1 MNITDRPVAVLAG
14 TPVDTEM
21 GAEVL
26 RRHGLEPLCCPVSRT
41 PPEQAAFQVRPAEEK
56 RAELTGTPPEQAAFQ
71 VRPAEEK
78 RAELTGILRSAMAQG
93 CASAFIYCNSLSGA
107 ADFPSI
113 ASELAL
119 RIVTPM
125 SAYGIYAR
133 DYSRLAVVAYNGQA
147 LAGIDTAMVRAN
159 PSLVLLPAGTP
170 TVTFDIEEGLDPD
183 VIIRRNHIDAL
194 LRYFEDCGC
203 EALVLGCTHFP
214 YLKKALRNY
223 TGLPLLDPAEKMV
236 RLLLAP

>member
-56 RAELTGTPPEQAAFQ
+56 RAELTG
-71 VRPAEEK
+71 
-78 RAELTGILRSAMAQG
+78 ILRSAMAQG
-93 CASAFIYCNSLSGA
+93 CGSAFIYCNSLSGS
-107 ADFPSI
+107 ADFPTLSK
-113 ASELAL
+113 ELGI
-119 RIVTPM
+119 RIVTPLD
-125 SAYGIYAR
+125 AYGLYAVK
-133 DYSRLAVVAYNGQA
+133 YARLAVIGYNGQA

-159 PSLVLLPAGTP
+159 PALVLLPAGTP

-183 VIIRRNHIDAL
+183 EIIRRRHIDAL

-214 YLKKALRNY
+214 YVSEALRAI
-223 TGLPLLDPAEKMV
+223 TRLPLIDPAEDMV
-236 RLLLAP
+236 RILIGD

>member
-1 MNITDRPVAVLAG
+1 MSLTEKPVAVLAG

-26 RRHGLEPLCCPVSRT
+26 RRHGLEPLCCPVSRY
-41 PPEQAAFQVRPAEEK
+41 PLEQAAFQVRPAEEK
-56 RAELTGTPPEQAAFQ
+56 RAVLT
-71 VRPAEEK
+71 RM
-78 RAELTGILRSAMAQG
+78 LLSAMEQG
-93 CASAFIYCNSLSGA
+93 CESAFIYCNSLAGA

-113 ASELAL
+113 EAELGI

-147 LAGIDTAMVRAN
+147 LAGIDTAMVSVN
-159 PSLVLLPAGTP
+159 PGLMLFPAGTP
-170 TVTFDIEEGLDPD
+170 EVTLDIEAGMDPD
-183 VIIRRNHIDAL
+183 DIIRRNRLDAL
-194 LRYFEDCGC
+194 IQYFEACGC

-214 YLKKALRNY
+214 YLSRALRAY
-223 TGLPLLDPAEKMV
+223 TRLPLLDPAEKMV